1 VVNSATPAAA
11 AIRAIAERLVEM
23 VPPADLETCTG
34 RIAKILTELEEM
46 PA

>member
-1 VVNSATPAAA
+1 MRDAAA
-11 AIRAIAERLVEM
+11 RLVEL

-34 RIAKILTELEEM
+34 RIAKILTELEEL